1 VTFIVLDEADK
12 MLDLG
17 FETQV
22 RNILADFKTP
32 KSAE

>member
-1 VTFIVLDEADK
+1 MTFIVLDEADK

-32 KSAE
+32 KSSR